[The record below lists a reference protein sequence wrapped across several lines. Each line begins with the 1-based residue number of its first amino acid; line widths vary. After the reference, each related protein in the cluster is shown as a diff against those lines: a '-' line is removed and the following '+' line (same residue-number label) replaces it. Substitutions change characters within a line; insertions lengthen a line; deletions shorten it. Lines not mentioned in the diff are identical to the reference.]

1 MKTTTTT
8 RDRVLGTLWGISLG
22 DAFGMPME
30 MWPRDRRERQLGY
43 VTTLLPGQPD
53 NDISKGRAA
62 GETTDD
68 SAFSR
73 LICELLIEYG
83 AVEPLALAQRIIAW
97 RSRGGEKCELVL
109 GPSTKQAIES
119 IAAGGSVEEAGRGGR
134 TNGAAMRILP
144 VGIAFDWRNE
154 AHFAAQVNSACKA
167 THNTNVAMGAAGAVA
182 AAVSCAVR
190 GGTSA
195 QTVDAAVHM
204 AEVCQ
209 RQGFT
214 VSDVSVAE
222 RIRRAADI
230 AAACRSD
237 EDVMRRLSDE
247 IGTGLPAEDSIPTAI
262 ALGAHTGG
270 DPMRCAVLCANIGG
284 DTDTMGAIACGIC
297 GALSG
302 MDAMDA
308 AVLAQIRQASGI
320 DWTPYADGL
329 LRIMEQEKDGG
340 TAL

>member
-154 AHFAAQVNSACKA
+154 ARFAAQVNSTCKA
-167 THNTNVAMGAAGAVA
+167 M
-182 AAVSCAVR
+182 
-190 GGTSA
+190 
-195 QTVDAAVHM
+195 
-204 AEVCQ
+204 
-209 RQGFT
+209 
-214 VSDVSVAE
+214 
-222 RIRRAADI
+222 
-230 AAACRSD
+230 
-237 EDVMRRLSDE
+237 
-247 IGTGLPAEDSIPTAI
+247 
-262 ALGAHTGG
+262 
-270 DPMRCAVLCANIGG
+270 
-284 DTDTMGAIACGIC
+284 
-297 GALSG
+297 
-302 MDAMDA
+302 
-308 AVLAQIRQASGI
+308 
-320 DWTPYADGL
+320 
-329 LRIMEQEKDGG
+329 
-340 TAL
+340 

>member
-204 AEVCQ
+204 A
-209 RQGFT
+209 
-214 VSDVSVAE
+214 
-222 RIRRAADI
+222 
-230 AAACRSD
+230 
-237 EDVMRRLSDE
+237 
-247 IGTGLPAEDSIPTAI
+247 
-262 ALGAHTGG
+262 
-270 DPMRCAVLCANIGG
+270 
-284 DTDTMGAIACGIC
+284 
-297 GALSG
+297 
-302 MDAMDA
+302 
-308 AVLAQIRQASGI
+308 
-320 DWTPYADGL
+320 
-329 LRIMEQEKDGG
+329 
-340 TAL
+340 

>member
-1 MKTTTTT
+1 
-8 RDRVLGTLWGISLG
+8 
-22 DAFGMPME
+22 ME

-154 AHFAAQVNSACKA
+154 ARFAAQVTALQGDTQYQCSHGCGRRRGGGSVLRRARRHLRPN
-167 THNTNVAMGAAGAVA
+167 GG
-182 AAVSCAVR
+182 R
-190 GGTSA
+190 GGT
-195 QTVDAAVHM
+195 H
-204 AEVCQ
+204 
-209 RQGFT
+209 G
-214 VSDVSVAE
+214 
-222 RIRRAADI
+222 
-230 AAACRSD
+230 
-237 EDVMRRLSDE
+237 
-247 IGTGLPAEDSIPTAI
+247 GGLPAAGLHSQRCQRG
-262 ALGAHTGG
+262 GAHPPCGG
-270 DPMRCAVLCANIGG
+270 YRCRLPE
-284 DTDTMGAIACGIC
+284 
-297 GALSG
+297 
-302 MDAMDA
+302 
-308 AVLAQIRQASGI
+308 R
-320 DWTPYADGL
+320 
-329 LRIMEQEKDGG
+329 
-340 TAL
+340 